1 MKTYKIKEKTF
12 ELSDQ
17 MAEELIN
24 LAILFAT
31 EITESPRLQS
41 KSQTL
46 QLES

>member
-1 MKTYKIKEKTF
+1 MEKYKIKEKNF
-12 ELSDQ
+12 ELSEQ

>member
-1 MKTYKIKEKTF
+1 MVTYKIKEKTF

-41 KSQTL
+41 KAQTL

>member
-1 MKTYKIKEKTF
+1 MKTYKIKNKTF
-12 ELSDQ
+12 ELSNS

-41 KSQTL
+41 KASTL

>member
-1 MKTYKIKEKTF
+1 MITYRIKDKNF

-24 LAILFAT
+24 LAVLFAT